1 MTLGISRSVAAFAV
15 PLPVDALGITLGIPQ
30 QGVDQPRNVRGCD
43 LRWST
48 GPRGRSKKVDHPT
61 HNALTCATLSLIYTE
76 THGGP
81 EVVHALPRFAG
92 PPSPQALKNQGQS
105 GPVQV
110 VPSLRVGAFWTGP
123 TSGAAA
129 GRTEGTANRHH
140 GEHAS

>member
-110 VPSLRVGAFWTGP
+110 VPTYVGRALVDRP
-123 TSGAAA
+123 DYVRAVAA
-129 GRTEGTANRHH
+129 GPGTTERHH
-140 GEHAS
+140 GAHAS